1 MRKDLVSKNEETPK
15 SAKGSNNN
23 NNNKSKLKKVKPA
36 TKSGKQNN
44 PFLQKNNLKRKNVE
58 QYDGESSAK
67 KARGK
72 KQPTKETPPK
82 FVVKA
87 KDLTKCSPN
96 NYAYTVN
103 LPKEAESIRLKLSRR
118 HHADLNILAA
128 LNARVVNDKTSDIFL
143 QLM

>member
-1 MRKDLVSKNEETPK
+1 M
-15 SAKGSNNN
+15 
-23 NNNKSKLKKVKPA
+23 
-36 TKSGKQNN
+36 
-44 PFLQKNNLKRKNVE
+44 KRKITE
-58 QYDGESSAK
+58 KDDGGSAK
-67 KARGK
+67 KAYGK

>member
-1 MRKDLVSKNEETPK
+1 MRKDLVLKNEETSK
-15 SAKGSNNN
+15 SAKGS
-23 NNNKSKLKKVKPA
+23 NKSKLKKVKLA
-36 TKSGKQNN
+36 SNQGKQNN
-44 PFLQKNNLKRKNVE
+44 PFLQKNNLKRKIAE
-58 QYDGESSAK
+58 KDDEGSAK
-67 KARGK
+67 KAYGK
-72 KQPTKETPPK
+72 KQLTKETSPK

-128 LNARVVNDKTSDIFL
+128 LNARVVNDKTNDIFL